1 MMAAALFLVLATM
14 VGAGF
19 LAVLLAVGA
28 AAVDRVELPDDEAD
42 ADRYAGGAW

>member
-1 MMAAALFLVLATM
+1 MLTAAVFLVLAAM

-19 LAVLLAVGA
+19 LAVLLAVAA
-28 AAVDRVELPDDEAD
+28 AAVDRVELPDDDAD